1 MKIQNLLLYCIIF
14 LLTVSCAQN
23 SEKKPTDS
31 IKRII
36 EKFPQL
42 KTTNKLFGNDYQ
54 LVKSVKNGK
63 FDFEIQ
69 LYSEPDT
76 IKGKQEIIVIINSK
90 QDCCAIPFFSNKYKD
105 YWNFP
110 FDKPNPTV
118 KKVNSDFTNE
128 LNEALTKLSIKE
140 YSNRFKHTNLYNEI
154 MYELF
159 CSVLNCRNIQE
170 RDSLLI
176 YKTIGLNEDIT
187 VEKFESANV
196 RLRMNYE
203 LMKKEWHPDK
213 YEFNYNC
220 YLDEKNNR
228 IYQVNYN
235 KYRVNIKTYRRDCG
249 FQVISI

>member
-1 MKIQNLLLYCIIF
+1 MKGQNHLLYYIFF
-14 LLTVSCAQN
+14 LLTVSCNLNTEQKA
-23 SEKKPTDS
+23 TDT
-31 IKRII
+31 IERTI

-42 KTTNKLFGNDYQ
+42 KTTNKLFGNDYK

-69 LYSEPDT
+69 LHSEPDT

-90 QDCCAIPFFSNKYKD
+90 KECCAIPFFSNKYKD

-110 FDKPNPTV
+110 FDTPNLTV
-118 KKVNSDFTNE
+118 KKINSDFTSE

-140 YSNRFKHTNLYNEI
+140 YSTKFKHENLYNEI
-154 MYELF
+154 MNELF

-176 YKTIGLNEDIT
+176 YKTIGLNEDIP
-187 VEKFESANV
+187 VEKWESAFV
-196 RLRMNYE
+196 RFRKNYD
-203 LMKKEWHPDK
+203 LMKKEWHPHE

-220 YLDEKNNR
+220 YLDEKNHR

-235 KYRVNIKTYRRDCG
+235 EYRVNVRTYRQDCG
-249 FQVISI
+249 YRRMSI